1 MDKDISEKIKEI
13 TELMDEENIKN
24 ASNEELMGYLVLV
37 EKMKK
42 KLEKMVNIEK

>member
-1 MDKDISEKIKEI
+1 MDKNFSEKIREI
-13 TELMDEENIKN
+13 TELMDEETIKK
-24 ASNEELMGYLVLV
+24 ASNEELMGYLVMV